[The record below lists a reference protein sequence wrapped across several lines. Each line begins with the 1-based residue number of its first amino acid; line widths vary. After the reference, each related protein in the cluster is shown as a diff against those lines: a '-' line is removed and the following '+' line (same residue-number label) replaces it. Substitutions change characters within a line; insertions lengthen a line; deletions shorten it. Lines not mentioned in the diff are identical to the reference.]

1 MPIPTNQPFITA
13 VESIQNAASG
23 ADRWQHREKQ
33 PPAYARR
40 TSKSTTVV
48 EYGRDDEQ
56 QIFEDRVIHNL
67 WNDVRE
73 FSDRD
78 ADLLLYAFSS
88 IIKETGGKG
97 GAWIHAKQFLE
108 QRGVK
113 PMTKKEQGVT
123 RRSGYRA
130 EDLAAIEKSIYRIS
144 GLWINIEEVFPPRK
158 KGGKQRVYRHQ
169 GRMFAVMESWAQHT
183 IEDGGGTSERVPV
196 AWKIKAGDWLMEYL
210 SGPRYV
216 AFLCDQSLKY
226 DPYHEIWEKRLSRYF
241 LFFLRINAKHHSN
254 VLRRR
259 IEALLQANSLFI
271 DRVNPQ
277 KTRQRFERAMNR
289 LLGDRQLDHW
299 EYVPESMA
307 TLPARKWLDTWLQW
321 NVRVSVKS
329 RLDTPS

>member
-1 MPIPTNQPFITA
+1 MPVPTNQPFITA

-23 ADRWQHREKQ
+23 AGRWQRRENQ

-40 TSKSTTVV
+40 TDKNTTVV
-48 EYGRDDEQ
+48 EYGRDDERQ
-56 QIFEDRVIHNL
+56 VFEDRVIQNL
-67 WNDVRE
+67 WKDVRE

-88 IIKETGGKG
+88 IIKETGSKG
-97 GAWIHAKQFLE
+97 SAWIHAKQFLE

-113 PMTKKEQGVT
+113 PMTKKEHGVT

-130 EDLAAIEKSIYRIS
+130 EDLAAIEKSMYRLS
-144 GLWINIEEVFPPRK
+144 GLWINIKEVFPPRK
-158 KGGKQRVYRHQ
+158 KGSKQRVYRHQ
-169 GRMFAVMESWAQHT
+169 GRMFAVMESWAQDT
-183 IEDGGGTSERVPV
+183 IETEDDAPERVPI

-210 SGPRYV
+210 SVPRYV

-241 LFFLRINAKHHSN
+241 LFFLRINAKHHN
-254 VLRRR
+254 GVLLRS
-259 IEALLQANSLFI
+259 IEELLQANSLPI

-289 LLGDRQLDHW
+289 LLGDQQIDHW
-299 EYVPESMA
+299 GYVPESMA
-307 TLPARKWLDTWLQW
+307 TLPARKWLDIWLQW
-321 NVRVSVKS
+321 SVRLSVKS